1 MAIITLTQHI
11 GTRAFALGRVTAERL
26 NYRFLTADELIARAS
41 KVYNIAPEQLVIVD
55 ERRPHFWERLKTDTE
70 RFVSFFR
77 AVVLKEM
84 AKDKLVI
91 VGRSVA
97 HIMPE
102 DACGLR
108 VRLVGPFKDR
118 AVEIGSEEGLAPAVA
133 ERRVRDY
140 DREVRARI
148 QTLMG
153 VDIDDPANYGVTL
166 NTFAM
171 PLETLATALG
181 SLAGE
186 IDHTARPDQWRK
198 LRRHRAGRRG
208 SSRPD
213 AQPEN
218 RPRAARDYVQER
230 CRSDQRPRPR
240 SAVGRPDQRG
250 RRVNWTGS
258 SRSRSLPRSSRF
270 RSDPAS
276 LARGYV
282 RI

>member
-1 MAIITLTQHI
+1 MAIITLTQHL

-26 NYRFLTADELIARAS
+26 NYRFVTADELIARAS

-70 RFVSFFR
+70 RFVAFFR

-153 VDIDDPANYGVTL
+153 IDIEDPANYGVTL

-171 PLETLATALG
+171 PLETLAMALG
-181 SLAGE
+181 SLAAE
-186 IDHTARPDQWRK
+186 IDHAARPDQWRK
-198 LRRHRAGRRG
+198 LGDSAL
-208 SSRPD
+208 
-213 AQPEN
+213 AAEV
-218 RPRAARDYVQER
+218 RAALMLNPKIGHAPLDIMCKSGVVQVNGPGLVPPWDDLINEVVR
-230 CRSDQRPRPR
+230 GLDGVKSVEVVAEEQPIPVRP
-240 SAVGRPDQRG
+240 S
-250 RRVNWTGS
+250 
-258 SRSRSLPRSSRF
+258 
-270 RSDPAS
+270 
-276 LARGYV
+276 
-282 RI
+282 